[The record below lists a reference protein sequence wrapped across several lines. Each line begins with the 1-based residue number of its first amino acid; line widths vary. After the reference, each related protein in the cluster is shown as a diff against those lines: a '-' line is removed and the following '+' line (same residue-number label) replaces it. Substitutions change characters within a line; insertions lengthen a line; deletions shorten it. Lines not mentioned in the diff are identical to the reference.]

1 MKPDQFKSIIRA
13 IVKEEV
19 TKLLPVLVP
28 KIMTEAFN
36 ERIKNVPVINEKNS
50 FFDELS
56 NELAGN
62 TVSQIPTKPVVKQKK
77 TYTSNPILNDI
88 LNETEGGIPQE
99 QSYGAPIPNFNKLQA
114 ANLNINTPQPQT
126 TIINEE
132 TKAQAKSGIFK
143 DYRKLMKAVDNK
155 RKQGPFG
162 ASMGG
167 LSIDGGIPSDFSTI
181 D

>member
-36 ERIKNVPVINEKNS
+36 ERIKNVPVIAEKNS
-50 FFDELS
+50 FFDKLS
-56 NELAGN
+56 NDLEGN
-62 TVSQIPTKPVVKQKK
+62 TTQHAPIKPVVKQKK
-77 TYTSNPILNDI
+77 TYTSNTILNDI
-88 LNETEGGIPQE
+88 LNETEGGVPQE
-99 QSYGAPIPNFNKLQA
+99 QSYGAPIPNFNKLQS
-114 ANLNINTPQPQT
+114 ANLNINTPQQPA
-126 TIINEE
+126 IINEE
-132 TKAQAKSGIFK
+132 TKAQAKLGVFK

-155 RKQGPFG
+155 KKQGPFG

-167 LSIDGGIPSDFSTI
+167 LSIDDGVPNDFSTI